1 VRRVARLIVA
11 ALVLASCSSAEP
23 ARSPSPPIPADLVI
37 PTTVP
42 NGKVEVV
49 VKRVYTVGE
58 TVRAVVRL
66 VPATGTLRGPL
77 DPIIQASGFN
87 ATLTVKHLAVD
98 PVTVTS
104 RSSDVIVVWDMRDDS
119 GQPVGGDDYS
129 LVFTVIDNTGRASTV
144 GTTLQIR

>member
-1 VRRVARLIVA
+1 VRCLAAFIA
-11 ALVLASCSSAEP
+11 ALVIASCA
-23 ARSPSPPIPADLVI
+23 SPQPSTTTRATTADLVI

-49 VKRVYTVGE
+49 VKRGYTVGE
-58 TVRAVVRL
+58 TVRAMIRL

-77 DPIIQASGFN
+77 DPIIQASGFS
-87 ATLTVKHLAVD
+87 ATVTVRHLAVD

-104 RSSDVIVVWDMRDDS
+104 RSSDIVLVWDLRDDS

-129 LVFTVIDNTGRASTV
+129 LVFNVIDNAGRTSTV
-144 GTTLQIR
+144 GTTLQVR